1 MFLTS
6 LQKCQL
12 QKKKKKILHMCFWY
26 NLLSEMIFI
35 ACDNRN
41 FLNTSDNWKQ
51 VAEKQEKSLENT
63 CEGAHFHRQV
73 IFNDFAK
80 YLNYLSL
87 TFSGKFRNIYFLKH
101 PWVGCSLMW
110 NNFTNNLRINFWT
123 VNECVPWKKV
133 SLIWT
138 KQKVQNTY
146 FWLSTKLNSHLFF
159 FL

>member
-1 MFLTS
+1 
-6 LQKCQL
+6 
-12 QKKKKKILHMCFWY
+12 MCVWY

-87 TFSGKFRNIYFLKH
+87 SLFRE
-101 PWVGCSLMW
+101 SLG
-110 NNFTNNLRINFWT
+110 I
-123 VNECVPWKKV
+123 
-133 SLIWT
+133 SI
-138 KQKVQNTY
+138 
-146 FWLSTKLNSHLFF
+146 S
-159 FL
+159 